1 MTARTIFIV
10 DDNKEFRLSAQWLLA
25 GAGYEVVD
33 FADPGLALQALHDQP
48 PSGPACML
56 LDVRM
61 PGMSGLDLH
70 DRLTRQGVQLPII
83 YMTGHGDVPLAVEA
97 MRKGAVTFL
106 EKPFVGEALEQALEQ
121 AFNPA
126 RPVLHPASHDGD
138 EGARQWAERFAR
150 LTPREREVLDWVLK
164 EKLNKTIADLMHI
177 SIKTVEL
184 HRANLMRKLGADSV
198 IHLVRMAVSERA
210 E

>member
-1 MTARTIFIV
+1 MAARTVFIV
-10 DDNKEFRLSAQWLLA
+10 DDNNEFRLSAQWLLA
-25 GAGYEVVD
+25 GAGYQVVD
-33 FADPGLALQALHDQP
+33 FADPGVALQALHERP
-48 PSGPACML
+48 PFGPACML

-70 DRLTRQGVQLPII
+70 DRLNRQGVQLPTI
-83 YMTGHGDVPLAVEA
+83 YMTGHGDIPLAVEA
-97 MRKGAVTFL
+97 MKQGAVTFL
-106 EKPFVGEALEQALEQ
+106 EKPFPEDALEQALEQ

-126 RPVLHPASHDGD
+126 RPLPRPASHHDD
-138 EGARQWAERFAR
+138 AAAREWAERFGR
-150 LTPREREVLDWVLK
+150 LTPREREVLDLVLK
-164 EKLNKTIADLMHI
+164 EKLNKTIADLLHI

-210 E
+210 A